1 MLHKSLRLF
10 GSPRLSLRVAARLSA
25 LCLAGGLLWAAQG
38 CSEPGSEYLD
48 SPDMST
54 TGGGGGDDGGAKPD
68 GGNPVTG
75 DLPCEVRDL
84 LVAHCQ
90 SCHGEPV
97 KGAPVSLVTYAQLVA
112 KSVKDPKKSYAER
125 SLLRMSD
132 AMSPMPPGPAPTVPQ
147 KEIDAFSAWVAAG
160 SPSKKCEMMPPD
172 DPWSKPPQ
180 CTSGKMYMGAGTKAE
195 MNPGRACITC
205 HMSKG
210 KATTV
215 TLAGTVYI
223 TGHEPDLCLGGPAAG
238 GPAATVEITDANK
251 RVINLPVNA
260 SGNFLYRDAMAIATP
275 YTAVVKWN
283 GKTRAMKNP
292 QTNGDCNSCHSQ
304 NGANGAPGRI
314 ALP

>member
-1 MLHKSLRLF
+1 MAIR
-10 GSPRLSLRVAARLSA
+10 SPAICPARSA
-25 LCLAGGLLWAAQG
+25 ICWSRTA
-38 CSEPGSEYLD
+38 
-48 SPDMST
+48 SPATAS
-54 TGGGGGDDGGAKPD
+54 
-68 GGNPVTG
+68 
-75 DLPCEVRDL
+75 R
-84 LVAHCQ
+84 
-90 SCHGEPV
+90 S

-132 AMSPMPPGPAPTVPQ
+132 AMSPMPPARRRRFRRRKSTRFGLGCSRLAQ
-147 KEIDAFSAWVAAG
+147 QE
-160 SPSKKCEMMPPD
+160 CEMMPPD

-210 KATTV
+210 RAATV
-215 TLAGTVYI
+215 TLAGTVCI

-260 SGNFLYRDAMAIATP
+260 SGNFCTATRWTIATP